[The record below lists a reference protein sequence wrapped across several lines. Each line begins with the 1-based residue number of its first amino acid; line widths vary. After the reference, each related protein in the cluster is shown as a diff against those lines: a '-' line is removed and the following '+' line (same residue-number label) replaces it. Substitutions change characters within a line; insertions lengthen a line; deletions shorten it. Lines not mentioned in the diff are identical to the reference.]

1 MMTNKKVLIAGC
13 GDLGL
18 KVAALLLLN
27 RGVDC
32 WGLRRQPPVG
42 DASAQNRLQW
52 ISADV
57 SDARS
62 LTNLPDD
69 ITDLV
74 YCAAPGER
82 SEETYAAVYLQ
93 GLQNVVREMTT
104 RSESRSG
111 TAFPLNRIVFVSSTA
126 VYGDHGDA
134 WIDESTPTA
143 PKAFNGRILVETE
156 QWLEAYATAHA
167 GVKATS
173 VRLSGIYGPGRNHLI
188 ERLRHGQATAP
199 EGLTHWVN
207 RIHIDDAAAAI
218 VHILNLPQ
226 PAPLYLVTDST
237 PLPMRTLYD
246 ELARLVGAP
255 TPAIGPAPA
264 SVGSKRLSNQRLID
278 SGFTFKWPD
287 CRIGHAALLAKP

>member
-13 GDLGL
+13 GDLGV
-18 KVAALLLLN
+18 KVAALLLQDHD
-27 RGVDC
+27 VEC
-32 WGLRRQPPVG
+32 WGLRRHPPAG
-42 DASAQNRLQW
+42 DALTHGRLKW

-57 SDARS
+57 SDAGS
-62 LTNLPDD
+62 LANLPEG
-69 ITDLV
+69 IADLV

-82 SEETYAAVYLQ
+82 SEDAYSAVYLH
-93 GLQNVVREMTT
+93 GLQNVVREITI
-104 RSESRSG
+104 RSESKSRS
-111 TAFPLNRIVFVSSTA
+111 AFKLNRIVFVSSTA

-156 QWLEAYATAHA
+156 QWLDAYAAAHT

-173 VRLSGIYGPGRNHLI
+173 ARLSGIYGPGRNHLI
-188 ERLRHGQATAP
+188 EKLRHGQATAP

-255 TPAIGPAPA
+255 SPAIGPAPA

-287 CRIGHAALLAKP
+287 CRIGHAALLAKS